1 MTGMVTHC
9 IKVKRL
15 GQGSQMILFVLG
27 VLLGAGCL
35 AVYNEMYTRWLY
47 ADVKRRA
54 KQQGITDNQMRDAL
68 VWATKEEVEANL
80 NGSTTGRR

>member
-1 MTGMVTHC
+1 
-9 IKVKRL
+9 
-15 GQGSQMILFVLG
+15 MILFALG

-54 KQQGITDNQMRDAL
+54 KEQNISDAEMRAAL
-68 VWATKEEVEANL
+68 VWATSAEIRKNIDE
-80 NGSTTGRR
+80 